1 LSKAKNVNPAA
12 FDYLRPAS
20 VAEAVALLAEHQDAC
35 KILAGGQS
43 LVPAMNFRLARPD
56 ILIDINN
63 LSELDYLRCSGSK
76 LHIGALSRHAAFHR
90 PVVEGPLGALTAKV
104 VRHIAHYPIRQRGT
118 FAGSLAH
125 ADPASEWCLLATTL
139 GADMVVRSVRGERVI
154 AAPDFFHGTF
164 TTALAVDELLVEV
177 RLPSLTPDWR
187 TGFYEFSRR
196 AGDFAL
202 GMALTALQIEN
213 GTIRAARLGI
223 GGAADRAIRLEA
235 LEQELVGKSLGP
247 AAIEAIAREA
257 RALIEPTGDIHASP
271 EYRRDLIA
279 ASVKRALNEAITGVA
294 A

>member
-1 LSKAKNVNPAA
+1 MNPAA
-12 FDYLRPAS
+12 FDYLRPQR
-20 VAEAVALLAEHQDAC
+20 VAEALELLAEHHDAC

-56 ILIDINN
+56 ILIDIND
-63 LSELDYLRCSGSK
+63 LRELDYLRGSGAG

-90 PVVEGPLGALTAKV
+90 PVVEGPLGALMSKV

-118 FAGSLAH
+118 LAGSLAH

-139 GADMVVRSVRGERVI
+139 GADMVARSVRGQRVI

-177 RLPSLTPDWR
+177 RLPALTADWR

-202 GMALTALQIEN
+202 GMALAALEIEN
-213 GTIRAARLGI
+213 GTIRTARLGI
-223 GGAADRAIRLEA
+223 GGVADRAIRLEP
-235 LEQELVGKSLGP
+235 LERQLVGKSLTP
-247 AAIEAIAREA
+247 AIVEDVAREA
-257 RALIEPTGDIHASP
+257 RASIEPTGDIHASP

-279 ASVKRALNEAITGVA
+279 ASVKRALTEAMTGGA